1 MSGLVFLELGAVVFG
16 LALLARVADRV
27 EVSPIPFYLVAGLC
41 FGEGGVAHLDLSEN
55 FVEVAAEIGV
65 VLLLLTLGL
74 EYTSAELGH
83 ALRTGAPAGAVD
95 IALNAT
101 PGVIAGLLLGFDAKA
116 TLLLAGITYI
126 SSSGIVSKVLRDF
139 DRLGNRETPT
149 VLSVL
154 VLEDLVMAIYL
165 PVVGAVIVGA
175 SAGKALAAVVVAVA
189 VVIVVLFGALR
200 YGNVL
205 NRALA
210 SRSDEALLLGVVG
223 LTLLVAGAAQEL
235 NVSAAVGAFLVGIA
249 LSGPVQSRA
258 TVLIDPLRDLFAA
271 LFFLF
276 FGLQIDPGDFFSA
289 LGPAVAL
296 AVVTAGTKYATGV
309 WAARRNDIGPRG
321 QARAGATLVARGEFS
336 IVIAGLGAA
345 AGVDSDLGSL
355 AAAYVLILAAAGPI
369 LARFIGR

>member
-223 LTLLVAGAAQEL
+223 LTFLVAGAAQEL

>member
-1 MSGLVFLELGAVVFG
+1 
-16 LALLARVADRV
+16 
-27 EVSPIPFYLVAGLC
+27 
-41 FGEGGVAHLDLSEN
+41 
-55 FVEVAAEIGV
+55 
-65 VLLLLTLGL
+65 
-74 EYTSAELGH
+74 
-83 ALRTGAPAGAVD
+83 APAGAVD